1 MRKNED
7 GGVVFLEG
15 NTHRLLKDFCSPR
28 GLKMQHV
35 VGDAVSEKVERL
47 IEKEKLVETLLKE
60 HGENDD

>member
-1 MRKNED
+1 MNKNDD
-7 GGVVFLEG
+7 GGVVYIDG
-15 NTHRLLKDFCSPR
+15 NTHRLLKDFCSSR